1 MQPSQQQDT
10 APVFAALGDERRLH
24 LVARLGNEGPLSLTE
39 LVADAGITRQAV
51 AKHLRVLEEA
61 GLVSGGKS
69 GRDRVWMLEPAR
81 LASARAHLEEL
92 SAHWDR
98 ALERLRRFVEE

>member
-1 MQPSQQQDT
+1 MQARPLAEE

-24 LVARLGNEGPLSLTE
+24 LVARLGREGPLSLTE
-39 LVADAGITRQAV
+39 LVAGAGVTRQAV

-81 LASARAHLEEL
+81 LARARAHLDEI
-92 SAHWDR
+92 SSHWDR
-98 ALERLRRFVEE
+98 ALDRLRRFVEE

>member
-1 MQPSQQQDT
+1 MQPSPQKNT
-10 APVFAALGDERRLH
+10 APIFAALGDERRLH
-24 LVARLGNEGPLSLTE
+24 LVARLGSEGPLSLTE
-39 LVADAGITRQAV
+39 LAADAGVTRQAV

-81 LASARAHLEEL
+81 LARARAHLEEL
-92 SAHWDR
+92 SSHWDH